1 MLLNLAELSLRGGQR
16 YERVYPL
23 EIEPVTLGGSPYRVL
38 VPGGVSVVVD
48 RVAGGYLVTVS
59 LDARVY
65 GPCSRCLG
73 EAVFDLRAEQQDF
86 APATSDRW
94 EESDLSEFIKDLV
107 VDVGAIAREAVVL
120 ALPAQPVCEETCKG
134 LCPLC
139 GADLNKGDCRCEMQ
153 LDDRWNALRG
163 SDQSP

>member
-16 YERVYPL
+16 HERVYPL
-23 EIEPVTLGGSPYRVL
+23 EMEPVMLGGSPYLVL
-38 VPGGVSVVVD
+38 IPGGVSVVVD

-59 LDARVY
+59 LDAKIY

-73 EAVFDLRAEQQDF
+73 EAVIDLRAEQQEF
-86 APATSDRW
+86 APATGDRW

-134 LCPLC
+134 LCPRC
-139 GADLNKGDCRCEMQ
+139 GADLNTGECRCEEQ

-163 SDQSP
+163 SGESP